1 MKRLIKLLSGMG
13 ILILIQYICNITVK
27 LLHIVLPAPILG
39 MIILAC
45 LLQMKIIKKEW
56 VKDICEMLLGYMP
69 LMFVPLLVGII
80 VYYPIIEKNFIPI
93 MVNVIV
99 TATLTLILTGII
111 VDNII
116 KYIRLRKIRKYHNE

>member
-39 MIILAC
+39 MIILAY